1 MPTTRVQ
8 LARKGPVLCD
18 VHAQLHPVRVAEIE
32 RPDTLAALREVVLR
46 ACSTQRSLSIAGGR
60 HSMGAQAFGT
70 ATLHVDTSAL
80 SRVLAFDPLAGLVE
94 VEAGI
99 LWPELIEQLHALQ
112 GGEPAWSIRQKQ
124 TGADR
129 LSLGGALA
137 ANVHG
142 RGLTL
147 RPIVQDVESFRLVDA
162 HGNLRTCSRTENAEL
177 FRLVIGGYGL
187 FGLVYSVRLRLAR
200 REKLERVVRVMAAD
214 ELVPAFEA
222 RIATGFSYGDFQFAI
237 DPESDDFLNRGVFS
251 CYRPVDP
258 TTPIATHQ
266 KHIAR
271 EQWEELLHL
280 AHVDKSEG
288 FRRYAEHYLAT
299 DGQLYWS
306 DTHQMSTYVDEYHTR
321 LDARLGACAQGTE
334 VISEVY
340 VPRQRL
346 ATFLADARAAF
357 RAHEADVIY
366 GTIRL
371 IERDDETFL
380 PWARSDFACI
390 VFNLHVDHTPAGT
403 ERSADAFR
411 ALIDVALEQGGCF
424 YLTYHRFATRAQ
436 VQRAYPEFRAFLAAK
451 LRHDP
456 HERFQSDWYRHHR
469 DLFQSEGAR

>member
-1 MPTTRVQ
+1 
-8 LARKGPVLCD
+8 
-18 VHAQLHPVRVAEIE
+18 
-32 RPDTLAALREVVLR
+32 
-46 ACSTQRSLSIAGGR
+46 
-60 HSMGAQAFGT
+60 
-70 ATLHVDTSAL
+70 
-80 SRVLAFDPLAGLVE
+80 
-94 VEAGI
+94 
-99 LWPELIEQLHALQ
+99 
-112 GGEPAWSIRQKQ
+112 
-124 TGADR
+124 
-129 LSLGGALA
+129 
-137 ANVHG
+137 
-142 RGLTL
+142 
-147 RPIVQDVESFRLVDA
+147 
-162 HGNLRTCSRTENAEL
+162 
-177 FRLVIGGYGL
+177 
-187 FGLVYSVRLRLAR
+187 
-200 REKLERVVRVMAAD
+200 
-214 ELVPAFEA
+214 
-222 RIATGFSYGDFQFAI
+222 
-237 DPESDDFLNRGVFS
+237 
-251 CYRPVDP
+251 
-258 TTPIATHQ
+258 
-266 KHIAR
+266 
-271 EQWEELLHL
+271 
-280 AHVDKSEG
+280 
-288 FRRYAEHYLAT
+288 
-299 DGQLYWS
+299 
-306 DTHQMSTYVDEYHTR
+306 MSTYVDEYHTR